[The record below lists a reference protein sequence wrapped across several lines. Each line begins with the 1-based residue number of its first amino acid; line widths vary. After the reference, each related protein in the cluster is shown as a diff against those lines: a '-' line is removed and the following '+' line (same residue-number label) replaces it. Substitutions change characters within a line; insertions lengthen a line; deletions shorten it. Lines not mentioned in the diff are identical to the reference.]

1 MHTQRELLLDRPRLS
16 VFEPTLCWAE
26 YMSML
31 PKCFWDDVSRQ
42 GRNPASRCVFF
53 RPHCVNSLPNQ
64 QPPEPE
70 DTSARPRSGAP
81 SQHPHPGV
89 PLNISCHACLSFR
102 VSDEKSDDFIGI
114 PLYVIFCFS
123 LVTFNIFFFDLI
135 FISFINVSA
144 CCSLGLFCL
153 GLCGSWT

>member
-1 MHTQRELLLDRPRLS
+1 MGSQRAGHYWVITHAHMHTQRELLLDRPRLS

-53 RPHCVNSLPNQ
+53 CPHCVNSLPNQ

-89 PLNISCHACLSFR
+89 PPPTRCGALKSTLIHHTLNKRVLST
-102 VSDEKSDDFIGI
+102 
-114 PLYVIFCFS
+114 Y
-123 LVTFNIFFFDLI
+123 
-135 FISFINVSA
+135 NVP
-144 CCSLGLFCL
+144 GNVLFCQA
-153 GLCGSWT
+153 SRVEFWVR